1 MKTQLLKFPFAL
13 ALAIL
18 AGCSSSPKIDI
29 QAQLTRFKTGDQV
42 AREEALVE
50 IAKAG
55 PNAEPAMPA
64 LVEAL
69 KDKDA
74 LIRRLALHALGEI
87 GPKAKS
93 AIPAIKELMNDP
105 DRNVVM
111 QIPATMQNIDPK
123 SDAGGR
129 MPNVQTPP
137 PQ

>member
-1 MKTQLLKFPFAL
+1 MKTQLLKFPLAL
-13 ALAIL
+13 ALAML
-18 AGCSSSPKIDI
+18 FGCSSSPKIDI

-55 PNAEPAMPA
+55 PKAEPAMPT

-93 AIPAIKELMNDP
+93 ALPAIKALMNDT
-105 DRNVVM
+105 DQQVLL
-111 QIPATMQNIDPK
+111 QIPATLQNIDPK
-123 SDAGGR
+123 TEGAEKF
-129 MPNVQTPP
+129 PNVQTPP